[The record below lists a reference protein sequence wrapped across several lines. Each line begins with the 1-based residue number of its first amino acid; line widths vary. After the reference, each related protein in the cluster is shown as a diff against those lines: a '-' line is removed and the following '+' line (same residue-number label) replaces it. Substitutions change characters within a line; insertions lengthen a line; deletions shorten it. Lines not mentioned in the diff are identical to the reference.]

1 MPLAILISLAAAI
14 IPTLIYS
21 FVVYLADRYER
32 EPLWLLSAAFLW
44 GALPAI
50 LASLIGSFLI
60 GDSFTP
66 APPGS
71 VTAALVEGSIVTPF
85 VEEVAKA
92 MALFAIFV
100 WARREF
106 DDVLDGVVYGAM
118 IGFGFA
124 MTENLLYFIGA
135 FNSGGYRTLTTVI
148 FLRTVLFGFNH
159 AMYTSLT
166 GIGLGLA
173 RNTPNIP
180 LGIFYTI
187 CGLLAAIVAH
197 GLHNFGVTITI
208 LQSVNILFSVAIAM
222 VGIALLLA
230 VLRLSWQR
238 EREIFRVQLA
248 NEVDQTLSALEYQVI
263 TTRWWRPLLRQK
275 GEAQRSIDRLQL
287 IAELALRKERLY
299 NLGPQREPELPLHI
313 AALRSQLRNL

>member
-1 MPLAILISLAAAI
+1 MMLAVLISLAAAI

-21 FVVYLADRYER
+21 SAVYLADRYER
-32 EPLWLLSAAFLW
+32 EPFWLLAAAFFW

-50 LASLIGSFLI
+50 LASLIGALLV
-60 GDSFTP
+60 GDSVST
-66 APPGS
+66 AAPGS
-71 VTAALVEGSIVTPF
+71 VTAALVEGSIVTPII
-85 VEEVAKA
+85 EEVAKA
-92 MALFAIFV
+92 VALFAIFL

-106 DDVLDGVVYGAM
+106 DDVLDGMIYGAM

-135 FNSGGYRTLTTVI
+135 FNSGGFRTLSTVI
-148 FLRTVLFGFNH
+148 FLRTILFGFNH

-173 RNTPNIP
+173 RNRPSVVVSS
-180 LGIFYTI
+180 FYI
-187 CGLLAAIVAH
+187 IGGLMAAIVAH
-197 GLHNFGVTITI
+197 GLHNFGVTITM
-208 LQSVNILFSVAIAM
+208 LQSVNILFSIALAA
-222 VGIALLLA
+222 VGIALLLG

-248 NEVDQTLSALEYQVI
+248 DEVGQTFSALEYQVL
-263 TTRWWRPLLRQK
+263 TTRWWRPLWRRS
-275 GEAQRSIDRLQL
+275 GETQRAIDRLQL
-287 IAELALRKERLY
+287 VAELALRKERLDK
-299 NLGPQREPELPLHI
+299 LGPEREPELPLHI